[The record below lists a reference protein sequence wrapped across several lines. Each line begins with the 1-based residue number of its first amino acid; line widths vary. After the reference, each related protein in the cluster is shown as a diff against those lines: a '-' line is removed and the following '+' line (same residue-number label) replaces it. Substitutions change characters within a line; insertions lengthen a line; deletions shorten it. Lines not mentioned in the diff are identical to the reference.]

1 MTISKFP
8 TQREVAKVAGVSDM
22 TVSRVLRGKGVVSEE
37 TRAHVLEIV
46 HQLGYVQNRLAG
58 SLSES
63 RSNQV
68 GLIIPSI
75 VNNLFT
81 QVTAGVAAELEKGG
95 YNPVVGISDYDVARE
110 ESLIESMMSWRPAGF
125 IVTDFVHTRRT
136 RNMLKAARIPV
147 VEILETAGEPIDMCV
162 GFDHAQAGRAL
173 ADHLYDK
180 GYRRFGYLGWNDNDF
195 AAAKRYTAIKGR
207 LLEKGIPLVAPNV
220 FDRTPDLPT
229 GKLELDRL
237 LEANAE
243 LDVVIFSNDMAAS
256 GGLIRCVERGI
267 KVPRDLAIAGFGG
280 LQFGQSMP
288 QALTTIYSKRGEIGR
303 RAAKLVL
310 NALAGQREA
319 KMVDVGFD
327 LIEGTSS

>member
-1 MTISKFP
+1 
-8 TQREVAKVAGVSDM
+8 M

-37 TRAHVLEIV
+37 TRAHVLEVV
-46 HQLGYVQNRLAG
+46 HRLGYVQNRLAG

-63 RSNQV
+63 RSNQI

-81 QVTAGVAAELEKGG
+81 QVTAGVASELEKGG
-95 YNPVVGISDYDVARE
+95 YNPVVGISDYDVERE

-125 IVTDFVHTRRT
+125 IVTDFVHTGRT

-162 GFDHAQAGRAL
+162 GFDHAQAARAL
-173 ADHLYDK
+173 ADHLYGK

-195 AAAKRYTAIKGR
+195 AAAKRYSAIR
-207 LLEKGIPLVAPNV
+207 DWLSNKGIPLIAPNV
-220 FDRTPDLPT
+220 FDRTPDLPN
-229 GKLELDRL
+229 GKVELDRL
-237 LEANAE
+237 LEANPD

-256 GGLIRCVERGI
+256 GGLVRCIEREI
-267 KVPRDLAIAGFGG
+267 KVPQELAIAGFGG

-288 QALTTIYSKRGEIGR
+288 RALTTIYSKRAEIGR

-310 NALAGQREA
+310 NALAGNREPGL
-319 KMVDVGFD
+319 VDVGFE